1 MAKQTKPKVQ
11 QLNDWLAFDGK
22 QYIIDPDEAYPVFL
36 GALGFKGKPDQ
47 YAIECAYQCMK
58 LYVQDVAAASPPEDG
73 LVRITIEGGRGKSWA
88 LVNFPVGR
96 GALMATKGLEAKA
109 HYDRIRHEL

>member
-1 MAKQTKPKVQ
+1 
-11 QLNDWLAFDGK
+11 
-22 QYIIDPDEAYPVFL
+22 
-36 GALGFKGKPDQ
+36 
-47 YAIECAYQCMK
+47 
-58 LYVQDVAAASPPEDG
+58 
-73 LVRITIEGGRGKSWA
+73 VRITIEGGRGKSWA